1 MTTQLVRSRAGR
13 HPTPTKYP
21 PLASPTPFIPTDAAG
36 LADVPEGQ
44 LLEVEAT
51 LTALH
56 PVTTPAPGVSKK
68 TLSKAESS
76 YMRPNE
82 GASVR
87 LTVGVTGLDGDV
99 LEGSHEVEFVLDEEQ
114 VGKGWGVC
122 VEEGRVGG
130 WPRLVCEVPGERG
143 GWQ

>member
-1 MTTQLVRSRAGR
+1 MTHTAC
-13 HPTPTKYP
+13 TKLCGVLEPDTHKIP
-21 PLASPTPFIPTDAAG
+21 PLLASSTPFLSPTDAAG

-87 LTVGVTGLDGDV
+87 LTVGVTGLDGGV
-99 LEGSHEVEFVLDEEQ
+99 LEGSQEVEFVLDEEQ
-114 VGKGWGVC
+114 VG
-122 VEEGRVGG
+122 VGG
-130 WPRLVCEVPGERG
+130 REGVV
-143 GWQ
+143 